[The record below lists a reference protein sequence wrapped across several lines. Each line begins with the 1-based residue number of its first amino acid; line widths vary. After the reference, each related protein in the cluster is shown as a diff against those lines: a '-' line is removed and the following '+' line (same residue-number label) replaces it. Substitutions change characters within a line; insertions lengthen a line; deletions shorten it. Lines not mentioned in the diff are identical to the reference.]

1 MVGAVISVW
10 DRIKELRS
18 DPTLGER
25 GVKVLGS
32 LSFKPIED
40 TLTGEEF
47 AVTLA
52 TILAYMTVP
61 AEQRSA
67 VKVESL
73 QTEGGKV
80 YNAGISDGVSLADKL
95 GG

>member
-1 MVGAVISVW
+1 MTIW

-18 DPTLGER
+18 DQTLGDR
-25 GVKVLGS
+25 GVATLGS
-32 LSFKPIED
+32 LQFKPIED
-40 TLTGEEF
+40 IMTGEEF

-52 TILAYMTVP
+52 TILAYLTVP
-61 AEQRSA
+61 AEQRSS
-67 VKVESL
+67 VNVESL

-80 YNAGISDGVSLADKL
+80 YNADISDGVSLADKL